1 ASASLSRE
9 GRALA
14 LAVQPLDGWR
24 ELWLFIKAPGRDGGW
39 RVEVLP
45 PAPAQPGL
53 GVAEF
58 AGWVPGG
65 QQLLLAREVRAEGKY
80 RRSFEVVSLA
90 TLATERQ
97 AGEPALLG
105 AFQRWADPAWRGASP
120 VRR

>member
-1 ASASLSRE
+1 M
-9 GRALA
+9 
-14 LAVQPLDGWR
+14 
-24 ELWLFIKAPGRDGGW
+24 
-39 RVEVLP
+39 P

-65 QQLLLAREVRAEGKY
+65 AQMLVAREFRAEGKY

-97 AGEPALLG
+97 SAEPALMG
-105 AFQRWADPAWRGASP
+105 AFQRWSDPAWRGGSP
-120 VRR
+120 IRR